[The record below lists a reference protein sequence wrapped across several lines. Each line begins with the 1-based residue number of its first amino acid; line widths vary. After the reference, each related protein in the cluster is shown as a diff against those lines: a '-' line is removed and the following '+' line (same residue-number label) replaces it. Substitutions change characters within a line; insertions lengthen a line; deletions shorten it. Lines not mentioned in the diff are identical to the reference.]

1 MRLTVL
7 GKSPSWQDAGGACT
21 SYLVEEGDAAVLIDC
36 GSGSFGKLR
45 ARRDYREIDAVVLSH
60 LHADHVLDLI
70 PFACALTYG
79 PAAAEGLRRPRL
91 AGTAG
96 ARDHFA
102 RLGAAIRDDDLI
114 VNAFAIEEYAP
125 GTPVEAGPI
134 SVTPHVV
141 RHSGPTHAL
150 ELAGS
155 SSGRIVYGADGR
167 YSDELIAAAA
177 GAEVLIAEATL
188 PDPDSTQDVHMSA
201 EETGRLAAAAGVG
214 RLVLTHISDEL
225 DVERSLERAAAEFG
239 GPVELAAEGAA
250 YEV

>member
-7 GKSPSWQDAGGACT
+7 GKSPSWQDAGGACS
-21 SYLVEEGDAAVLIDC
+21 SYLVEEGDATILIDC

-45 ARRDYREIDAVVLSH
+45 ARRDHRDVDAVVLSH

-79 PAAAEGLRRPRL
+79 PAAAEGLRPPRL

-96 ARDHFA
+96 VREHFA
-102 RLGAAIRDDDLI
+102 GLGAAIGDPDLI
-114 VNAFAIEEYAP
+114 VEAFAIEEYVP
-125 GTPVEAGPI
+125 GSPVEVGPLA
-134 SVTPHVV
+134 VTPHVV

-150 ELAGS
+150 ALAAPSG
-155 SSGRIVYGADGR
+155 GRIVFGADGR
-167 YSDELIAAAA
+167 YSEELVAAAE
-177 GAEVLIAEATL
+177 GADVLLAEATL

-201 EETGRLAAAAGVG
+201 EETGRLAEAAGVG

-225 DVERSLERAAAEFG
+225 DTERSLERAAAGFS
-239 GPVELAAEGAA
+239 GPVEIAVEGAS